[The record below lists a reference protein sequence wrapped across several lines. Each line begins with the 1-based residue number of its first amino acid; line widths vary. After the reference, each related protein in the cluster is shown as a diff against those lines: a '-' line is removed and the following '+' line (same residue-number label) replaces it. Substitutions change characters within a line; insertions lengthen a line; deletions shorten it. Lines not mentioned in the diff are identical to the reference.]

1 MHKVIRDRDL
11 KKSLA
16 IHIMDSRQTYSW
28 QRLMGNIHI
37 SEFHHAERV
46 LDVHIYVASS
56 PD

>member
-1 MHKVIRDRDL
+1 MHEVIRDRDL

-28 QRLMGNIHI
+28 QCLMGNIHI
-37 SEFHHAERV
+37 SKFHHAERV